1 MLEISFE
8 LLDLFYDKSWIW
20 SWAVLNGIW
29 LIGYKLNVLYDYLLT
44 SSISLELLYF
54 KQKESFWI
62 IICQPSFLCNPR
74 PDLGSTIWKAAW
86 FWHFG
91 CIWIQLLCRQNSV
104 WRWLKSKNH
113 KEYVF
118 RYSWFNYCYHLNVN
132 SKNSK
137 NSGSWISI

>member
-29 LIGYKLNVLYDYLLT
+29 LIGYKFNVLYDYLLT

-62 IICQPSFLCNPR
+62 IICQ
-74 PDLGSTIWKAAW
+74 T
-86 FWHFG
+86 
-91 CIWIQLLCRQNSV
+91 
-104 WRWLKSKNH
+104 
-113 KEYVF
+113 VF
-118 RYSWFNYCYHLNVN
+118 FM
-132 SKNSK
+132 
-137 NSGSWISI
+137 